1 MERKIFKAP
10 VNLLVKKCRILRF
23 RNRSSFFFFF
33 LSSLDVFPS
42 MYGIACRLFV
52 TFREGKSH
60 RARSLVWTA
69 VMRNYPARR
78 SWTKFARDD
87 DPPAPPA
94 PASLLLRPSGLQFRS
109 TGCGKREGWGRWL
122 SYCRDVGVGVLWS
135 GRD

>member
-1 MERKIFKAP
+1 MFKAP

-23 RNRSSFFFFF
+23 RNRSSFFFF

-87 DPPAPPA
+87 EPPRSARTCV
-94 PASLLLRPSGLQFRS
+94 PASSPVRAPVSKYGAWK
-109 TGCGKREGWGRWL
+109 TG
-122 SYCRDVGVGVLWS
+122 GVGRMVILLP
-135 GRD
+135 